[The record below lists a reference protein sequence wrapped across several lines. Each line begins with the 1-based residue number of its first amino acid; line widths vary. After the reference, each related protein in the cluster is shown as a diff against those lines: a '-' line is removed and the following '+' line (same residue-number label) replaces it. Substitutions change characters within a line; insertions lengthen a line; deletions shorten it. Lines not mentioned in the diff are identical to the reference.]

1 VPQEVCCNDGTSTDG
16 CNADPGNCGNQHL
29 DCNDDADCGGM
40 KCCAEK
46 SGPNYIDT
54 RCKSVCG
61 GSDAHVCDTGTQ
73 ISTLPTGYDF
83 CP

>member
-1 VPQEVCCNDGTSTDG
+1 
-16 CNADPGNCGNQHL
+16 
-29 DCNDDADCGGM
+29 M

-46 SGPNYIDT
+46 SGPDFIDT